1 MLQINMISPLLAGIF
16 LTVISIFVI
25 IKDWRSQLSRY
36 YVYYN
41 ISAIGILAT
50 MFLTY
55 AYPENFDLTLLN
67 KLTQMFT
74 VIFFGSFFAVSVIF
88 PKSESKFSFFK
99 VILILAP
106 SIIIGA
112 IIVFTDLTISKAYF
126 EKNKLI
132 RDFNIPYYIS
142 YTIIVV
148 LYLFAGIIN
157 FIRKYI
163 KTNIQIYKIQIR
175 YVFIG
180 VSIAFIFA
188 IFCSIALP
196 TLFNFTGL
204 YAVGPALGS
213 FISAVTLFYA
223 VIAYD
228 LIGIKTAVNKTI
240 AYIIQFLL
248 IIVPIAAIII
258 LYHNKARI
266 FNQMPLYLISGFIV
280 LFFIF
285 FAIKIIPV
293 IDRAFQRPNYALE
306 KMLDSL
312 TRETANIKNVED
324 IIVRIADILYESSSA
339 KNVYTMLFNKNSKL
353 FEQFYSKGQK
363 SDIKSIDLNL
373 PVIKWLALNNEV
385 LNVEKIFL
393 DEKSFSE
400 IKKDI
405 LELFFALNI
414 KIILPVFNDKQIIGI
429 ICLGEKSSM
438 ASYKSDEIAKLQQF
452 NLESNRHITNAINY
466 AEWNQ
471 GQFVS
476 GILDL
481 SSEILSK
488 AVPVNLPKLQEISFG
503 AFYIPRYR
511 EGIDYFD
518 FIMPTNIGAGVIATD
533 ISGRGINNAIYSV
546 ILRSAFHSCLEDAP
560 STYAT
565 MQKLNKALHEYTKG
579 EGGIVKAYY
588 FYYNIYTMRLIYTN
602 AGFQPLEIYRV
613 DKNLYESMD
622 TEGFPL
628 GTDLTTNYGMGRTN
642 LLIGD
647 IGFLY
652 SRSLIDAKNQNGEK
666 FGLTQLRQ
674 IIKENRRR
682 HPSEIAGILK
692 DEFLSFMGLSSP
704 DSNILVIIFKA

>member
-1 MLQINMISPLLAGIF
+1 MLQINMISPLLAAIF
-16 LTVISIFVI
+16 LTLISIFVI

-41 ISAIGILAT
+41 ISAMGILFT

-74 VIFFGSFFAVSVIF
+74 VIFFGSFCAVSVIF
-88 PKSESKFSFFK
+88 PKSGSGFSFFK

-106 SIIIGA
+106 SILIGA

-126 EKNKLI
+126 ENGKLL
-132 RDFNIPYYIS
+132 RTFEFFYPHYS
-142 YTIIVV
+142 AVAV
-148 LYLFAGIIN
+148 LYLIAGIVN

-175 YVFIG
+175 YVFNG
-180 VSIAFIFA
+180 VSAAFLFA
-188 IFCSIALP
+188 IFCSIILP
-196 TLFNFTGL
+196 TIFYYTEL
-204 YAVGPALGS
+204 YAVGPAIGS
-213 FISAVTLFYA
+213 IISSTTLFYA
-223 VIAYD
+223 VIAYN
-228 LIGIKTAVNKTI
+228 LMGIKTAFYKTI
-240 AYIIQFLL
+240 VYIIQFLL
-248 IIVPIAAIII
+248 VIVPIAAIIV
-258 LYHNKARI
+258 LYHNNAWI
-266 FNQMPLYLISGFIV
+266 FNQMPLNLISGLVV
-280 LFFIF
+280 LFFILF
-285 FAIKIIPV
+285 TIKVMPM
-293 IDRAFQRPNYALE
+293 IDRVFQKEHYSLE
-306 KMLDSL
+306 KLLDNL
-312 TRETANIKNVED
+312 VKETVYVKNVED
-324 IIVRIADILYESSSA
+324 IIVRVADILYDSLSI
-339 KNVYTMLFNKNSKL
+339 KYLYTMLFNKKTKL

-363 SDIKSIDLNL
+363 LDIRPIDVNS
-373 PVIKWLALNNEV
+373 PVIKWLAIKNEA

-393 DEKSFSE
+393 DDKSFTD
-400 IKKDI
+400 IRKDI
-405 LELFFALNI
+405 IEIFFAINI

-452 NLESNRHITNAINY
+452 NLESNRYITSAIDY
-466 AEWNQ
+466 AEWSQ

-488 AVPVNLPKLQEISFG
+488 AVPVSIPKFQEISFG
-503 AFYIPRYR
+503 AFYVPRYR

-546 ILRSAFHSCLEDAP
+546 ILRSAFHSCIEDAH
-560 STYAT
+560 STYVT
-565 MQKLNKALHEYTKG
+565 MQKLNKALHAYTKG

-613 DKNLYESMD
+613 DKNLYESLD
-622 TEGFPL
+622 TDGFPL
-628 GTDLTTNYGMGRTN
+628 GTDLTANYGMGRTN

-652 SRSLIDAKNQNGEK
+652 SRSLIDAKNQSGEK

-674 IIKENRRR
+674 IIKENRQR
-682 HPSEIAGILK
+682 HPSEIASILK
-692 DEFLSFMGLSSP
+692 DKFLSFMGLSSP

>member
-1 MLQINMISPLLAGIF
+1 MLHINMISPLLAGIF

-41 ISAIGILAT
+41 ISAVGILIT

-55 AYPENFDLTLLN
+55 AYPENFDLTVMN

-74 VIFFGSFFAVSVIF
+74 VVFFASFCAVSAIF
-88 PKSESKFSFFK
+88 PKSDSGFSFFK

-112 IIVFTDLTISKAYF
+112 VIVFTDLTITKAYF
-126 EKNKLI
+126 EGDKLI
-132 RDFNIPYYIS
+132 RNFNMHYYTA
-142 YTIIVV
+142 YTIVVV

-163 KTNIQIYKIQIR
+163 KTNIQIYKIQIQ

-180 VSIAFIFA
+180 VSLAFIFA
-188 IFCSIALP
+188 IFSSIILP
-196 TLFNFTGL
+196 TIFNYSGL
-204 YAVGPALGS
+204 YAVGPALGA
-213 FISAVTLFYA
+213 FISAITLFYA

-228 LIGIKTAVNKTI
+228 LMGIKTAVYKTI
-240 AYIIQFLL
+240 VYIIQFLL
-248 IIVPIAAIII
+248 IIVPTAAVII
-258 LYHNKARI
+258 LYHNKVWI
-266 FNQMPLYLISGFIV
+266 FNQTPLYLISGLIV
-280 LFFIF
+280 LFFILF
-285 FAIKIIPV
+285 TIKVMPM
-293 IDRAFQRPNYALE
+293 IDRIFQKERYSLE
-306 KMLDSL
+306 RLLDNL
-312 TRETANIKNVED
+312 IKETAYVKNVED
-324 IIVRIADILYESSSA
+324 IIIRIADMLYDLLLI
-339 KNVYTMLFNKNSKL
+339 KNVYTLLFNKKTKQ
-353 FEQFYSKGQK
+353 FEYYYSKGQK
-363 SDIKSIDLNL
+363 PDIKPVDVNS
-373 PVIKWLALNNEV
+373 PVIKWLAINNEV

-393 DEKSFSE
+393 DEKSFADIRKDVVE
-400 IKKDI
+400 I
-405 LELFFALNI
+405 FFALNT
-414 KIILPVFNDKQIIGI
+414 KIILPVFHDKQIIGI
-429 ICLGEKSSM
+429 ICLGEKKSM
-438 ASYKSDEIAKLQQF
+438 SSYKSDEVAKLQQF
-452 NLESNRHITNAINY
+452 NLESNRHITNAIDY

-481 SSEILSK
+481 SSEILAK
-488 AVPVNLPKLQEISFG
+488 AVPVNLPKSQEISFG

-546 ILRSAFHSCLEDAP
+546 ILRSAFHSCIEDAH
-560 STYAT
+560 STYIT
-565 MQKLNKALHEYTKG
+565 MQKLNKALHAYTKG

-613 DKNLYESMD
+613 DKNLYESLETD
-622 TEGFPL
+622 GFPL
-628 GTDLTTNYGMGRTN
+628 GTDLNANYGMGRTN

-652 SRSLIDAKNQNGEK
+652 SRSLIDAKNKNGEK

-682 HPSEIAGILK
+682 YPSEIAGILK